1 MVFLSPGDS
10 VTQEERS
17 VSPDGRYVVYVD
29 SFEARAFQWVDTPEL
44 LDTTTGSTVLK
55 LTDDCW
61 HLDSASWRSRSVLE
75 MRLRHFPDGVP
86 CYSVIVDCGQLTVSV
101 GGVEA
106 RPLDQ
111 VDGLLRD
118 ALAAQ

>member
-1 MVFLSPGDS
+1 M
-10 VTQEERS
+10 TREERS
-17 VSPDGRYVVYVD
+17 VSPDGRYVLYAD

-44 LDTTTGSTVLK
+44 LDATTGSTVLK

-86 CYSVIVDCGQLTVSV
+86 CYSVLVDCGQLTASV
-101 GGVEA
+101 DGVEA